1 MKYFTMQELTRT
13 STGIRNVPGR
23 QERESLILLVE
34 KVLDPLREAYG
45 EPIKVTSGFRSP
57 AVNRKVGGVI
67 NSHHVR
73 GMAADITSMSDDPK
87 ENRRILELAK
97 KIGIKYTQ
105 LINEY
110 PDRQG
115 NPNWVHI
122 SYDPE
127 NLKCQNLTI
136 RKK

>member
-13 STGIRNVPGR
+13 STGLRNVPGR

-45 EPIKVTSGFRSP
+45 EPIKVTSGFRAP

-73 GMAADITSMSDDPK
+73 GQAADITSMSDDPK

>member
-1 MKYFTMQELTRT
+1 MKYFTMRELTRT

-57 AVNRKVGGVI
+57 AVNRKVGGAI

-73 GMAADITSMSDDPK
+73 GQAADITSMSDDPK
-87 ENRRILELAK
+87 ENRRILELVK
-97 KIGIKYTQ
+97 KMGIKYTQ

-110 PDRQG
+110 PDSHG

>member
-45 EPIKVTSGFRSP
+45 EPIKATSGFRSP

-73 GMAADITSMSDDPK
+73 GQAADITSMSDDPK

-97 KIGIKYTQ
+97 KIGIDPALMARPMIASLT
-105 LINEY
+105 
-110 PDRQG
+110 DM
-115 NPNWVHI
+115 I
-122 SYDPE
+122 SVVTYFVLATMIL
-127 NLKCQNLTI
+127 NI
-136 RKK
+136 

>member
-1 MKYFTMQELTRT
+1 MKYFTIRELTRT

-23 QERESLILLVE
+23 MELRNLELLVE
-34 KVLDPLREAYG
+34 KVLDPVREIYG
-45 EPIKVTSGFRSP
+45 KPITVTSGYRSP
-57 AVNRKVGGVI
+57 AVNRKVGGAI

-73 GMAADITSMSDDPK
+73 GMAADINGVGDDPK
-87 ENRRILELAK
+87 ENR
-97 KIGIKYTQ
+97 KIYDIIRTSGIKFTQ

-110 PDRQG
+110 PDKDG
-115 NPNWVHI
+115 NPNWVHV

-127 NLKCQNLTI
+127 NLKCQRLTI